1 MYNEKIESLI
11 SIALVD
17 GELSEKERQILF
29 QKAQEEGIDLEEF
42 KKVLEQRLFEAQK
55 NQRINIK
62 GKKSPSDKPKSSEDE
77 HDWKYYQKKYAEEMQ
92 IHYEKQE
99 KRRKYYDDF
108 EWKNIIPTTAQ
119 EAIGAMA
126 FACMYLG
133 DMHEGRGAQST
144 LKRVIELC
152 KNDFREDGKVQK
164 VLPQYKNALKQQEEK
179 EASKEH
185 RRGENYQ
192 RYVKNKRILWIVVLV
207 LLVLQIIFWG
217 WWTILTGIITVVIA
231 GIIHLFLFNYR

>member
-1 MYNEKIESLI
+1 MHNEKIESLI
-11 SIALVD
+11 SIALAD

-29 QKAQEEGIDLEEF
+29 QKAQDEGIDLEEF

-92 IHYEKQE
+92 LHYEKQE
-99 KRRKYYDDF
+99 NRKKYYDDF

-126 FACMYLG
+126 FASMYLG
-133 DMHEGRGAQST
+133 DMNEKRGAQAT
-144 LKRVIELC
+144 LKRIIELC
-152 KNDFREDGKVQK
+152 ENDFCEDEKVK
-164 VLPQYKNALKQQEEK
+164 SVLPKYKNALKRQEDK
-179 EASKEH
+179 EASDERDSEEQY
-185 RRGENYQ
+185 RREA
-192 RYVKNKRILWIVVLV
+192 RNKKILWIIVLI
-207 LLVLQIIFWG
+207 LLILQIIFWG
-217 WWTILTGIITVVIA
+217 WWTILTGLITIAVA
-231 GIIHLFLFNYR
+231 GIIHLFVLD